1 MPGMGIP
8 PRAGHT
14 TLVAQGADAGRRMID
29 NATLLVA
36 IAFSSGALMLTLM
49 LNWLNARDSYL
60 ISWAAGMAFVV
71 VALTGL
77 GLGSDRYGLWMPM
90 VPYALLISGVALVH
104 AGTAQFRVGHVR
116 PLPVGLLWTAC
127 MLATALPFV
136 IGLSGIGT
144 IALNL
149 AGALY
154 MFLAGYQ
161 YWAGR
166 REAPIPLVAGAFLFA
181 LTGISFICCAIVLA
195 LAGEL
200 VLTGPPRNWAEEFNS
215 IMAIVGL
222 TGIGALSLTLNQSRA
237 TKRHRLEAL
246 TDSLTGLLNRRA
258 LFDRFG
264 KADLPLGT
272 AVLMF
277 DIDCFKQINDRRG
290 HAAGDAVIRHLAGT
304 LRQNLRDHDSVARI
318 GGEEFCAVLPPMP
331 VDQAK
336 AVAERIRA
344 DFEAAEIRLVSE
356 TVRATVSVG
365 VATSG
370 ADESFSSVLNRA
382 DAALYKA
389 KDTGRNRVTAA
400 PLRLIA

>member
-1 MPGMGIP
+1 
-8 PRAGHT
+8 
-14 TLVAQGADAGRRMID
+14 MID
-29 NATLLVA
+29 NATLLIA

-71 VALTGL
+71 IALTGL
-77 GLGSDRYGLWMPM
+77 GLGSHSYGMWVPM
-90 VPYALLISGVALVH
+90 VPYAVLISGLALIHV
-104 AGTAQFRVGHVR
+104 GTRQFRVGHIHL
-116 PLPVGLLWTAC
+116 LPVGLLWLAC
-127 MLATALPFV
+127 MLGTVLPF
-136 IGLSGIGT
+136 ILGLSGIGT

-149 AGALY
+149 ACAVY

-166 REAPIPLVAGAFLFA
+166 KEAPIPLVAGAFLFA

-195 LAGEL
+195 LAGQL
-200 VLTGPPRNWAEEFNS
+200 VLTSPPRNWAEEFNS

-237 TKRHRLEAL
+237 TKRHRLEAQ

-264 KADLPLGT
+264 KAELVVGT

-277 DIDCFKQINDRRG
+277 DIDHFKQINDRKG
-290 HAAGDAVIRHLAGT
+290 HAAGDAVIRRLAAI
-304 LRQNLRDHDSVARI
+304 LRHNLRDHDSVARI
-318 GGEEFCAVLPPMP
+318 GGEEFCVVLPPTP
-331 VDQAK
+331 VDFAK

-344 DFEAAEIRLVSE
+344 DFEAADIRLVSE
-356 TVRATVSVG
+356 SVRATVSVG

-370 ADESFSSVLNRA
+370 ADESFSSALNRA

-389 KDTGRNRVTAA
+389 KDNGRNRVTAA